1 MNPTNPKGSTMNL
14 RAPLLA
20 AGLVGTVVLANWLVS
35 TFGLIPAGFGLLVP
49 AGTYA
54 AGLALVLRDELHAY
68 GLRWVFG
75 AIATGIAVSFLLG
88 DGRIALASAAAF
100 GLSELADLAVYAPLR
115 KRRWVAAV
123 ICSNIVGAVVDT
135 LVFLTIAGFPLT
147 WATVGGQL
155 LVKAGW
161 ITALY
166 LGVRIPLRRR
176 EVRRSAVTA

>member
-1 MNPTNPKGSTMNL
+1 MNL
-14 RAPLLA
+14 RALSLA
-20 AGLVGTVVLANWLVS
+20 AALVGTVVLANWLVT

-54 AGLALVLRDELHAY
+54 AGLALVLRDELHDH

-75 AIATGIAVSFLLG
+75 AIAGGIAVSFLLG

-115 KRRWVAAV
+115 KRAWKTAVVASGA
-123 ICSNIVGAVVDT
+123 VGAVIDT

-147 WATVGGQL
+147 RATVGGQL

-166 LGVRIPLRRR
+166 LGIRIPLRRR
-176 EVRRSAVTA
+176 EVRRRTAAAGAA